1 MAGCTRHDLCA
12 VISMSSSSPPGS
24 DPPVLDPG
32 AGAPSAGAPS
42 ADASARSLLLR
53 AVLLPQ
59 LLRAVLLP
67 QLIRAVLLPQL
78 LCAVLLPQLIRAV
91 LLPQLLRAV
100 LLPHGALDAAPHRSH
115 MQPVVAVPPP
125 AVAEHA
131 GAALCALSRLTV
143 GAVTVPQLVDCCGLG
158 GGCQALS
165 PASISR

>member
-1 MAGCTRHDLCA
+1 M
-12 VISMSSSSPPGS
+12 ISMSSSSPPGS

-53 AVLLPQ
+53 
-59 LLRAVLLP
+59 
-67 QLIRAVLLPQL
+67 
-78 LCAVLLPQLIRAV
+78 AVLLPQLIRAV